1 MPLRNESCS
10 CRTVKLR
17 TPNIKWHI
25 TLSGPRT
32 RTVRP
37 PWLSFN
43 PPLTRSAALRRR
55 NELVPPCDTR
65 HGVAHHSSASSCFSP
80 GVRGLMSR

>member
-1 MPLRNESCS
+1 MARDEFSVISGKPVAFSHAGMRAKCGEAQPVLWRYVTNLTS

-17 TPNIKWHI
+17 TPNIRWHI

-43 PPLTRSAALRRR
+43 PPLTRSAALR
-55 NELVPPCDTR
+55 
-65 HGVAHHSSASSCFSP
+65 SP
-80 GVRGLMSR
+80 